1 MMKQPPIA
9 KVYEAL
15 SAIADQRIKIAS
27 DHALVTSSNY
37 SKTYTVKFSE
47 NRYSSNDNATY
58 WQHYAGYPIIAVLI
72 EQGKLKISEND
83 KNLLTEFKDINW
95 KKLNTHY
102 KNKYD
107 KAINYFLNT
116 VDDKEKIR
124 NLVKE
129 IFDQLMKL
137 DIEVKGNRTKL
148 IKKESK

>member
-1 MMKQPPIA
+1 MKQPPIA

-15 SAIADQRIKIAS
+15 SAIADQRIKMAS

-37 SKTYTVKFSE
+37 NKTYTVKFSE